1 VNLSH
6 YFGEVID
13 FHALKRYNAIT
24 LIAGNI
30 SAIMGIWK
38 TWTCLEGWERMKSF
52 SVHQQ
57 IVPVLLLQHANLPQ
71 QECLLPLRAQP
82 ERLANPDQF
91 SMQLC
96 SALRRSNIVVIIGG
110 FFGETMASIS
120 AVRGVMAYTAAVTET
135 RVKWRWLH
143 EGETR
148 LGAQVCA
155 RKMIVYTVPNEPALA
170 LPMLRYIAWAHG
182 TPTITQQPFS
192 DDKAKKAAAETA
204 PPAKVATP
212 KPPREPKP
220 RRKISAMAAMIL
232 IVAVLVAIASGGW
245 LLSFASEAARNQNIN
260 DNLSSQFHNDREQE
274 QQQPPTPEPQR
285 LSRFASLYE
294 ENSDIIGWINIPAAD
309 VDLPVLQGDDNEFYL
324 YHDFN
329 GRFTRYG
336 SIFLCAGKDI
346 HPNRMTQNL
355 SVYGHNTRNGSM
367 FGRLSRFRNIDTL
380 RNNPTFTFTTLYEE
394 IEWVIFAL
402 FITNADP
409 AQDNG
414 NFFEYRETVTQ
425 ELLDEIHARSMIT
438 TGVAVA
444 PNDQLLSLTT
454 CTYEFNDARL
464 VVFARRVSP
473 GETFNL
479 SGAQHNHGFRRPA
492 AWRR

>member
-1 VNLSH
+1 
-6 YFGEVID
+6 
-13 FHALKRYNAIT
+13 
-24 LIAGNI
+24 
-30 SAIMGIWK
+30 
-38 TWTCLEGWERMKSF
+38 MKSYNF

-57 IVPVLLLQHANLPQ
+57 AVPVLLLQHANLPQ
-71 QECLLPLRAQP
+71 QDCLLPLQAQP
-82 ERLANPDQF
+82 ERVPSPNEF

-96 SALRRSNIVVIIGG
+96 SALRRSNIVIIVGG
-110 FFGETMASIS
+110 FAGETMASIS
-120 AVRGVMAYTAAVTET
+120 AVRGVMAYTAAVAET
-135 RVKWRWLH
+135 RVKWNWLH

-155 RKMIVYTVPNEPALA
+155 RNMTVYTVPSEPTLA
-170 LPMLRYIAWAHG
+170 SPMLRYIAWAHG
-182 TPTITQQPFS
+182 TPTITQQPLRRENPAA
-192 DDKAKKAAAETA
+192 KAEVAA
-204 PPAKVATP
+204 PPKEP
-212 KPPREPKP
+212 KQPREPRP
-220 RRKISAMAAMIL
+220 RRKISAMAAMVM
-232 IVAVLVAIASGGW
+232 IVAVLVAVASGGW
-245 LLSFASEAARNQNIN
+245 LISFTAEAARNQNVNN
-260 DNLSSQFHNDREQE
+260 DLSSQFHNDRENE
-274 QQQPPTPEPQR
+274 QQQPPAAEPQR

-294 ENSDIIGWINIPAAD
+294 ENSDIVGWISIPAAD
-309 VDLPVLQGDDNEFYL
+309 VDLPVLQGTDNEFYL

-336 SIFLCAGKDI
+336 SIFLCTGKDI

-402 FITNADP
+402 FVTNADP

-414 NFFEYRETVTQ
+414 NFFEYRETDVTQ

-438 TGVAVA
+438 TGVEVS
-444 PNDQLLSLTT
+444 PSDQLLSLTT
-454 CTYEFNDARL
+454 CTHEFNDARL
-464 VVFARRVSP
+464 VVFARQVHE
-473 GETFNL
+473 GETIDL

-492 AWRR
+492 AWR